1 MLLRLRSLN
10 ANAAPGRRRALG
22 LRAMASATNAPKIE
36 LSEQS
41 GIKIASADNG
51 GPTTSLSVIVNA
63 GSRYEP
69 APGLAHLLQRFA
81 FANTTKR
88 TSFRIHRE
96 SELLGG
102 LLQAKTTRE
111 HLVIRSD
118 FMRED
123 LPYYVELLGDVVS
136 KTKFTDYELPERIAQ
151 LVFFDAMAASKNSL
165 TVALDVCHGVA
176 FRRGL
181 GNSLYADPA
190 TMPHI
195 DAIRSYAQSS
205 YTRPNMTV
213 VASGVQHAELAQ
225 FVGEYFADVPSGTAA
240 KPNKT
245 KYFGGESRAKSPA
258 ASAFVIGFEGKPSPI
273 VASREVDMFVLN
285 SLLDGATHMK
295 WNVGTNPLAL
305 AAAEA
310 APGVKALAQE
320 FAYSDGGLFT
330 INITGPPSAIRR
342 AAENSVKKLKEIASG
357 VKSEDMKSA
366 IAKAKFSIL
375 SIPENRTLFTELI
388 GRSILSTGKA
398 PSIDQIA
405 NEIEKVSADKI
416 SKVSLFY

>member
-102 LLQAKTTRE
+102 LLEAKTTRE

-123 LPYYVELLGDVVS
+123 LPYYVELLG
-136 KTKFTDYELPERIAQ
+136 
-151 LVFFDAMAASKNSL
+151 AMAASKNSL
-165 TVALDVCHGVA
+165 TVAQDVCHGVA

-342 AAENSVKKLKEIASG
+342 AAENSVKKLKDIASG